1 MKIDV
6 IEYNEETGTC
16 TMDLDNEAQ
25 RYLLERGFNAFL
37 KDAIENYME
46 EFQDDTSND

>member
-46 EFQDDTSND
+46 EFQNDTSND

>member
-1 MKIDV
+1 MKIDL

-16 TMDLDNEAQ
+16 TMDLDKEAQ

-37 KDAIENYME
+37 KDAVENYME
-46 EFQDDTSND
+46 EFQNETSSD

>member
-16 TMDLDNEAQ
+16 TMDLDQEAQ

-37 KDAIENYME
+37 KDAVENYME

>member
-1 MKIDV
+1 MKIDL

-16 TMDLDNEAQ
+16 TMDLDKEAQ

>member
-46 EFQDDTSND
+46 EFQNDTSDD

>member
-1 MKIDV
+1 MKIDL

-37 KDAIENYME
+37 KDAVENYME
-46 EFQDDTSND
+46 EFQNDTSND

>member
-6 IEYNEETGTC
+6 IEYNEDTGTC
-16 TMDLDNEAQ
+16 TMDLDQEAQ

-46 EFQDDTSND
+46 EFQDGTSND

>member
-37 KDAIENYME
+37 KDAVENYME
-46 EFQDDTSND
+46 EFQNDTSND

>member
-16 TMDLDNEAQ
+16 TMDLDQEAQ
-25 RYLLERGFNAFL
+25 RYLLERGFNAFM
-37 KDAIENYME
+37 KDAVENYMK
-46 EFQDDTSND
+46 EFDNDTSND